1 MKNHEWVEE
10 FPAAVTVI
18 DKGGIVIAMNA
29 KSAATFASDGGR
41 NLIGKS
47 VYDCH
52 SPTSQQKLREL
63 IQTEGRNI
71 YTIEKKGIKK
81 LIYQGPWY
89 QNGKFSGIV
98 ELSIEIPFEMPH
110 FIRD

>member
-1 MKNHEWVEE
+1 MQDHSWIEE
-10 FPAAVTVI
+10 FPAAATVI
-18 DKGGIVIAMNA
+18 DKEGIIIAMNA
-29 KSAATFASDGGR
+29 KSAATFASDGGS

-52 SPTSQQKLREL
+52 SPSSQQKLKGL
-63 IQTEGRNI
+63 IQTEGKNI
-71 YTIEKKGIKK
+71 YTIEKKGVKK

-89 QNGKFSGIV
+89 QSGKFSGIV
-98 ELSIEIPFEMPH
+98 ELSIEIPFEIPH